1 MPPYAV
7 QEITPTLH
15 REFHNDLSLPDASLS
30 KSPNERRYVSLN
42 SDTIRTSNTI
52 GGYSTEASIPYND
65 KVPLKKAEETKDNNN
80 DNNNEQDPSP
90 SWIDRFLDCFPCTAK
105 AANPVPAATK
115 EHQCSEC
122 GRTIDNPTTD
132 YLTEIKTRTVT
143 NEETGKQFTVKETL
157 YFMPSCYETR
167 KHRNF
172 HKVSYYL
179 VLAELQAHFIAKRR
193 REKEA
198 RRQARAEE
206 KGKAKARAQASAK
219 AVRTT
224 RVEAQAN
231 ATFTRKRK
239 EAERSAALLKL
250 ASLAQESAGVARQRQ
265 EDEKKRKEAE
275 RYAAAAEYEA
285 TLANALAQA
294 RAKAWAKDAEYAA
307 WAKEEESARKQA
319 SSSTLAASD
328 TTEGSRDH
336 ILKFSPKSTRPKFS
350 KRAKKALKKVL
361 CHSNSK
367 KVDNYAETS
376 DEGAWKETVDSK
388 SGKTYY
394 YHTKTRET
402 TWKKPKGYVQQEM
415 NKIASEKTPWQTIND
430 AHESAFDSPK
440 GEF

>member
-1 MPPYAV
+1 MPPYAI

-15 REFHNDLSLPDASLS
+15 REFHNDLSLPEDSLS
-30 KSPNERRYVSLN
+30 KLPLN

-52 GGYSTEASIPYND
+52 GGYSTEASVPYND
-65 KVPLKKAEETKDNNN
+65 KVPLEKAEEPKDNNN
-80 DNNNEQDPSP
+80 DDNNEQDPSP

-105 AANPVPAATK
+105 AANPVPAVIK
-115 EHQCSEC
+115 EHHCSEC

-132 YLTEIKTRTVT
+132 YHTEIKIRTVT
-143 NEETGKQFTVKETL
+143 NEETGKQSTVEETL

-167 KHRNF
+167 KYRNF

-285 TLANALAQA
+285 NLANALAQA

-307 WAKEEESARKQA
+307 WAKEEEETARKQA

-328 TTEGSRDH
+328 TSDGSRDH
-336 ILKFSPKSTRPKFS
+336 ILKFSPKSTRPKFT

-367 KVDNYAETS
+367 KVDHYAETS

-402 TWKKPKGYVQQEM
+402 TWKKPKGFVQQEK
-415 NKIASEKTPWQTIND
+415 NRNDSNKTPWQTIND
-430 AHESAFDSPK
+430 THESAFDSQK